1 MQNFRDCVD
10 DCGLQEIMF
19 IWDPFTWSRGV
30 IRERLDRALCNEKS
44 ADIFPYAA
52 VIHEHH
58 VHSDQRPILLD
69 TEYYSAVMGQKQ
81 RGEIRLEARW
91 LSESTVDEIVKSA
104 WERAKLA
111 GIGPLLA
118 SRTKSVKDDMFIW
131 DRERINKLKKV
142 LEKLRRCTLT

>member
-1 MQNFRDCVD
+1 MD
-10 DCGLQEIMF
+10 DCSLQEIMS
-19 IWDPFTWSRGV
+19 IGDPFTWSRGV
-30 IRERLDRALCNEKS
+30 IRERLYRALCNEKW

-58 VHSDQRPILLD
+58 VHSDHRPILLAP
-69 TEYYSAVMGQKQ
+69 EYYSAVMGQKQ
-81 RGEIRLEARW
+81 RGERRFEARW

-111 GIGPLLA
+111 GIGPSLA

-131 DRERINKLKKV
+131 DRDTLKGPKKRINKLKK
-142 LEKLRRCTLT
+142 